1 MDSLHWFMFTF
12 MHSEHNIKTTY
23 YNSAIGVSKKT
34 LTSANIYYAKEMAN
48 APHNSITMNI
58 SYLGYMTQEEFEE

>member
-1 MDSLHWFMFTF
+1 MDALHWFIFTF
-12 MHSEHNIKTTY
+12 MYSDNIRTTHC
-23 YNSAIGVSKKT
+23 NSAIGVSKKT

-58 SYLGYMTQEEFEE
+58 SYLGYMTVEEFEGK